1 MSLTSPGSRSTTVEA
16 DTNGTVLA
24 LSGVTKTYPGTP
36 PVHALRDIDLD
47 IRSGEL
53 VAVVGPSGSGKSTL
67 LHVIGTLDR
76 ASSGTVSVA
85 GHDVDTLNDRQL
97 SSLRSRHIGFVFQQF
112 FLLAGETALDN
123 VADGLLYTGMALSNR
138 RILAEQALNQVGLA
152 NRMNHEATKLSGGE
166 RQRVAIARALIGSPD
181 IILADE
187 PTGNLDSQTG
197 EDLVRLIENL
207 NADGTTI
214 VVITHDREIAARF
227 PRRVSLLD
235 GRIVED
241 TRNTKQESHS

>member
-1 MSLTSPGSRSTTVEA
+1 VSLTAPGPPSTTTEGN
-16 DTNGTVLA
+16 TNHTVLA
-24 LSGVTKTYPGTP
+24 LAGVTKTYPGTP

-85 GHDVDTLNDRQL
+85 GYDVDKLSDRQL

-123 VADGLLYTGMALSNR
+123 VADGLLYTGMALSSR
-138 RILAEQALNQVGLA
+138 RVLAEQALEQVGLA
-152 NRMNHEATKLSGGE
+152 HRMSHEATKLSGGE

-197 EDLVRLIENL
+197 EDLVRLIEHL

-241 TRNTKQESHS
+241 TRRIDPEPRS

>member
-1 MSLTSPGSRSTTVEA
+1 MSLAPRGSTSAAAVGLDHR
-16 DTNGTVLA
+16 TVLS
-24 LSGVTKTYPGTP
+24 LSAVTKTYPGTP
-36 PVHALRDIDLD
+36 PVHALRDINLG

-67 LHVIGTLDR
+67 LHVVGTLDR
-76 ASSGTVSVA
+76 ATSGTVTVA
-85 GHDVDTLNDRQL
+85 GYDVDRLSDKQL

-138 RILAEQALNQVGLA
+138 RVLAERALAQVGLV
-152 NRMNHEATKLSGGE
+152 NRMGHEATKLSGGE

-197 EDLVRLIENL
+197 EDLVRLIEKL

-227 PRRVSLLD
+227 PRQISLLD
-235 GRIVED
+235 GRVVED
-241 TRNTKQESHS
+241 SSAAEDHGSS

>member
-1 MSLTSPGSRSTTVEA
+1 MSPTAAASTRATPIPGDEH
-16 DTNGTVLA
+16 TVLA
-24 LSGVTKTYPGTP
+24 LSNVTKTYPGTP
-36 PVHALRDIDLD
+36 PIHAIQGVDLD

-53 VAVVGPSGSGKSTL
+53 VAIVGPSGSGKSTL

-76 ASSGTVSVA
+76 ATSGTVSVA
-85 GHDVDTLNDRQL
+85 GYDVDDLNDKQL

-123 VADGLLYTGMALSNR
+123 VADGLLYTGMALSHR
-138 RILAEQALNQVGLA
+138 RVLAERALVQVGLA
-152 NRMNHEATKLSGGE
+152 HRMSHEATKLSGGE

-187 PTGNLDSQTG
+187 PTGNLDSKSG
-197 EDLVRLIENL
+197 EDVVRLIENL
-207 NADGTTI
+207 NADGATI
-214 VVITHDREIAARF
+214 VVITHDHEIAARF

-235 GRIVED
+235 GRVVED
-241 TRNTKQESHS
+241 TLLTEPAGLR